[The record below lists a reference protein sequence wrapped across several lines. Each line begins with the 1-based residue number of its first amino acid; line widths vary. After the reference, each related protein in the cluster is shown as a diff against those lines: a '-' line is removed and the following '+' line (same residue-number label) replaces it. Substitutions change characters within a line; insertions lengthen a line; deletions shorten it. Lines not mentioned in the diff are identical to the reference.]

1 MANNAKKYI
10 KLAILAVV
18 SMIIGSVITIA
29 IKDFDVAKVNTNK
42 TEVSYSKTKKGFD
55 SLYETYDTIMSEY
68 YKDVDS
74 DKLIEGAINGMLESL
89 DDEHTMYF
97 DKKSKEE
104 FDSELSGNYYGIGA
118 QIQLTSDETIKITKV
133 FDDSPAKKAGLK
145 EEDVFVSVDGTS
157 VKGKS
162 ATEVANMLKSD
173 SVKTSTIVV
182 KRNDKE
188 LTFKVTKENI
198 TLFSVSS
205 EMLDNNGKNVGY
217 LSVSIFGQKTY
228 SQFKDA
234 LTKLEKQDMDSLI
247 IDLRGNTGGYLYTV
261 TNMLEEFV
269 GKDNI
274 MYQIQSSSGVKKY
287 KTVKA
292 SDKKYKIVVLIDGGS
307 ASASEIMS
315 AAMKEVY
322 GATLVGQT
330 TYGKGTVQTTKNL
343 SNGSMIKYT
352 IEKWLTPSGKNI
364 DKEGI
369 KPDYEVELGD
379 SYKNNPTKENDA
391 QLQKA
396 LDLLKES

>member
-74 DKLIEGAINGMLESL
+74 NKLIEGAINGMLESL

-133 FDDSPAKKAGLK
+133 FDDSPAKKVGLK

-247 IDLRGNTGGYLYTV
+247 IDLRGNTGGYLSTV
-261 TNMLEEFV
+261 TNMLEEFIDKGNV
-269 GKDNI
+269 I
-274 MYQIQSSSGVKKY
+274 YQIQSSSGVKQY

-292 SDKKYKIVVLIDGGS
+292 SEKKYKIVVLIDGGS

-379 SYKNNPTKENDA
+379 SYKDNPTKENDA

-396 LDLLKES
+396 LDLLK

>member
-234 LTKLEKQDMDSLI
+234 LTKLEKQDMDFLI
-247 IDLRGNTGGYLYTV
+247 IDLRGNTGGYLSTV
-261 TNMLEEFV
+261 TNMLEEFIDKGNV
-269 GKDNI
+269 I
-274 MYQIQSSSGVKKY
+274 YQIQSSSGVKQY

-292 SDKKYKIVVLIDGGS
+292 SEKKYKIVVLIDGGS

-396 LDLLKES
+396 LDLLK

>member
-18 SMIIGSVITIA
+18 SMIIGSIITIA

-89 DDEHTMYF
+89 DDEHTIYF

-133 FDDSPAKKAGLK
+133 FDNSPAKKAGLK

-247 IDLRGNTGGYLYTV
+247 IDLRGNTGGYLSTV
-261 TNMLEEFV
+261 TNMLEEFIDKGNV
-269 GKDNI
+269 I
-274 MYQIQSSSGVKKY
+274 YQIQSSSGVKQY

-292 SDKKYKIVVLIDGGS
+292 SEKKYKIVVLIDGGS

-396 LDLLKES
+396 LDLLK

>member
-42 TEVSYSKTKKGFD
+42 PEVSYSKTKKGFD

-247 IDLRGNTGGYLYTV
+247 IDLRGNTGGYLSTV
-261 TNMLEEFV
+261 TNMLEEFIDKGNV
-269 GKDNI
+269 I
-274 MYQIQSSSGVKKY
+274 YQIQSSSGVKQY

-292 SDKKYKIVVLIDGGS
+292 SEKKYKIVVLIDGGS

-396 LDLLKES
+396 LDLLK

>member
-29 IKDFDVAKVNTNK
+29 IKDFDVVKVNTNK

-118 QIQLTSDETIKITKV
+118 QKQLTRDDTIKITKV
-133 FDDSPAKKAGLK
+133 YDDSPAKKAGVK

-247 IDLRGNTGGYLYTV
+247 IDLRGNTGGYLSTV
-261 TNMLEEFV
+261 TNMLEEFIDKGNV
-269 GKDNI
+269 I
-274 MYQIQSSSGVKKY
+274 YQIQSSSGVKQY

-330 TYGKGTVQTTKNL
+330 TYGKGTVQTTKDL

-396 LDLLKES
+396 LDLLK

>member
-29 IKDFDVAKVNTNK
+29 IKDFDVAKDNTNK

-68 YKDVDS
+68 YKDVDN

-157 VKGKS
+157 VKGKN

-247 IDLRGNTGGYLYTV
+247 IDLRGNTGGYLSTV
-261 TNMLEEFV
+261 TNMLEEFIDKGNV
-269 GKDNI
+269 I
-274 MYQIQSSSGVKKY
+274 YQIQSSSGVKQY

-292 SDKKYKIVVLIDGGS
+292 SEKKYKIVVLIDGGS

-379 SYKNNPTKENDA
+379 SYKDNPTKENDA

-396 LDLLKES
+396 LDLLK

>member
-228 SQFKDA
+228 SQFNDA

-247 IDLRGNTGGYLYTV
+247 IDLRGNTGGYLSTV
-261 TNMLEEFV
+261 TNMLEEFIDKGNV
-269 GKDNI
+269 I
-274 MYQIQSSSGVKKY
+274 YQIQSSSGVKQY

-396 LDLLKES
+396 LDLLK

>member
-247 IDLRGNTGGYLYTV
+247 IDLRGNTGGYLSTV
-261 TNMLEEFV
+261 TNMLEEFIDK
-269 GKDNI
+269 GNI
-274 MYQIQSSSGVKKY
+274 IYQIQSSSGVKQY

-292 SDKKYKIVVLIDGGS
+292 SEKKYKIVVLIDGGS

-322 GATLVGQT
+322 GTTLVGQT
-330 TYGKGTVQTTKNL
+330 TYGKGTVQTTKDL

-396 LDLLKES
+396 LDLLK

>member
-29 IKDFDVAKVNTNK
+29 IKDFDVVKVNTNK

-247 IDLRGNTGGYLYTV
+247 IDLRGNTGGYLSTV
-261 TNMLEEFV
+261 TNMLEEFIDKGNV
-269 GKDNI
+269 I
-274 MYQIQSSSGVKKY
+274 YQIQSSSGVKQY

-292 SDKKYKIVVLIDGGS
+292 DDKKYKIVVLIDGGS

-330 TYGKGTVQTTKNL
+330 TYGKGTVQTTKDL

-396 LDLLKES
+396 LDLLK

>member
-247 IDLRGNTGGYLYTV
+247 IDLRGNTGGYLSTV
-261 TNMLEEFV
+261 TNMLEEFIDKWNV
-269 GKDNI
+269 I
-274 MYQIQSSSGVKKY
+274 YQIQSSSGVKQY

-292 SDKKYKIVVLIDGGS
+292 SEKKYKIVVLIDGGS

-396 LDLLKES
+396 LDLLK